1 MVNGAVD
8 ILYIAKIIPQSLLA
22 GHTGKTSCYN
32 GRMRLPFAFID
43 GLMLGSLIVSQPEYM
58 YLVMK
63 GRIKSIS
70 MI

>member
-8 ILYIAKIIPQSLLA
+8 ILYSAKVIPHSLLA

-32 GRMRLPFAFID
+32 GRMRQPFALID
-43 GLMLGSLIVSQPEYM
+43 GSMLGSLIVSQPEHT

-63 GRIKSIS
+63 GNIKPTS

>member
-32 GRMRLPFAFID
+32 GRMRLPFALID
-43 GLMLGSLIVSQPEYM
+43 GLMLGSLIVSQPEYI

-63 GRIKSIS
+63 GSIKSTCVI
-70 MI
+70 

>member
-63 GRIKSIS
+63 GSIKSIS